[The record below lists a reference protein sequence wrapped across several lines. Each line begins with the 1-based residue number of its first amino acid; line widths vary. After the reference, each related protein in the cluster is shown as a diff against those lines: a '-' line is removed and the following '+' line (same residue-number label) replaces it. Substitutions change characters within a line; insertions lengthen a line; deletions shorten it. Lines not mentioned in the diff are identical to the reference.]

1 MIEINNVVIE
11 LSNFVISQNSLF
23 SLKLKLDIVRLIS
36 IRKNLVFRYNRQ
48 AGVAGV
54 AQVYIISYSRCLPAL
69 GINYDF

>member
-1 MIEINNVVIE
+1 MIEINNVMIE

-36 IRKNLVFRYNRQ
+36 IRKNLAFRYNRL
-48 AGVAGV
+48 AGV
-54 AQVYIISYSRCLPAL
+54 AQVYIISYSRRIPAL

>member
-23 SLKLKLDIVRLIS
+23 SLKLNLDNVRLIS
-36 IRKNLVFRYNRQ
+36 IRTNLAFRYNRL
-48 AGVAGV
+48 AGVPGV
-54 AQVYIISYSRCLPAL
+54 AQVYIISYSRRLPAL